1 MAVITI
7 SRQAGS
13 GGDEVATHLADK
25 LQFHLVRRAY
35 LEKAIYEYCLLKTI
49 KQLPLPEIIPP
60 AVDKPGARVAH
71 RHLLRT
77 VLMNLAAGE
86 NLVIVGYGSQVVF
99 RSFRTAFH
107 VRIVAPFDDRVKK
120 IMAAHGLGRKE
131 ATEHVRNKDMERRS
145 FLKEFFG
152 VEIGKQHYYD
162 LILNLNRLSEPRGAD
177 VVASAF
183 RAAVDQDA
191 DPLEEYRHHIRVH
204 RLESMDL
211 IPNRGREEEPSAKA
225 AFAHPSEEE
234 FASVLNFYRIKWEY
248 EPRTFPIQWDEQG
261 VITESF
267 TPDFYLPEF
276 DSYIELT
283 TMKQELVTKKNRKIR
298 RLRELYPGINL
309 KVFYGRDY
317 KQLLGKYGLD

>member
-13 GGDEVATHLADK
+13 GGDEVAAHLASILK
-25 LQFHLVRRAY
+25 FHLIRRAY
-35 LEKAIYEYCLLKTI
+35 LEQAIYEYCLLKTI

-71 RHLLRT
+71 RQLLRS
-77 VLMNLAAGE
+77 VLMNLASRE

-99 RSFRTAFH
+99 RTFRTAFH
-107 VRIVAPFDDRVKK
+107 VRIVAPVDDRVKR
-120 IMAAHGLGRKE
+120 IMTAHGKSREE
-131 ATEHVRNKDMERRS
+131 ATEQVRNKDMERRT

-152 VEIGKQHYYD
+152 VEIGKQHFYD
-162 LILNLNRLSEPRGAD
+162 LILNLNRLSESRGAE

-183 RAAVDQDA
+183 RAAIDQDA
-191 DPLEEYRHHIRVH
+191 DPLEEYRHYIRVH
-204 RLESMDL
+204 HLESMDL
-211 IPNRGREEEPSAKA
+211 IPDRWQGGEPAPKTV
-225 AFAHPSEEE
+225 FAHPSEEE
-234 FASVLNFYRIKWEY
+234 FASVLDFYRIKWEY
-248 EPRTFPIQWDEQG
+248 EPRTFPIQWNEQG

-283 TMKQELVTKKNRKIR
+283 TMKQDLVTRKNRKIR